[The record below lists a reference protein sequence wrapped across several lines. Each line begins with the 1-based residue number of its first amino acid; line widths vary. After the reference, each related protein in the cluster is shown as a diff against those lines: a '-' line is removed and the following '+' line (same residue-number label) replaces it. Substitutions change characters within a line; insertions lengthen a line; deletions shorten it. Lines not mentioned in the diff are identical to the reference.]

1 MNKRKLQVDQLSRK
15 LLAFQSAA
23 QVSPP
28 PTGWLKAIRLSLG
41 MSLQQLANK
50 LGITRQSVS
59 ELERREKEN
68 SITLRSLREAA
79 NALDMDLIYAV
90 VPKDGTLDALI
101 ERKAR
106 EIALQIV
113 SRTSKQMLLEDQEL
127 SQSQIRK
134 AIEQRTA
141 ILKSEMP
148 KTLWD

>member
-106 EIALQIV
+106 EMALQIV